1 MVTYKM
7 KTHMMPGGTIVKVVW
22 ETDPQSQRGLL
33 SDEHVYVVVGGKT
46 IPGAYP
52 FGKKA
57 AEKLFNDLCALVAN

>member
-7 KTHMMPGGTIVKVVW
+7 KEQKLPGGSTVKVVW

-33 SDEHVYVVVGGKT
+33 SNEYVYVVVGGKT
-46 IPGAYP
+46 LPCAYA

-57 AEKLFNDLCALVAN
+57 AEKVFNDLCALVAK